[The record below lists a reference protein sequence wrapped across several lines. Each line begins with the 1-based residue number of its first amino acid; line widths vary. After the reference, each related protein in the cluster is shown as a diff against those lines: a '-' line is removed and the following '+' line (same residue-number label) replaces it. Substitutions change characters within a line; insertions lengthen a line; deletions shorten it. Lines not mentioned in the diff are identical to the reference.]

1 MKARRIAALLTAAL
15 LSLTALTACSGGGK
29 DQGGASGGLLAQ
41 IKERGEIIV
50 AMEGTWSPGP
60 TTTRPTSW
68 WATTWRW
75 LRTSRKSWG

>member
-41 IKERGEIIV
+41 PQGRLG
-50 AMEGTWSPGP
+50 PGCEFI
-60 TTTRPTSW
+60 
-68 WATTWRW
+68 
-75 LRTSRKSWG
+75 LIHDL